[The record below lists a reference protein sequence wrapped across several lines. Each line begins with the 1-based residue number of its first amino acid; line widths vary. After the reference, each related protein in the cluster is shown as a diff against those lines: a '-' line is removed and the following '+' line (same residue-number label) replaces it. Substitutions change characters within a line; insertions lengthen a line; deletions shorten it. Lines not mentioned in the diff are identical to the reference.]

1 MIKLSG
7 KHILKF
13 LQIHYEFV
21 QLVFDECKPDFI
33 IDLNKFDTLIEEYNI
48 SSEQKISIAKLIDF
62 KFCRQTPTGEYK
74 ISGNYTDFLQF
85 IFDDFTLDLPE
96 TMKNRY
102 QVIFGYY
109 TNLQTETNPDK
120 IIALIQEIGKV
131 IEVFINDID
140 RQTSRLLRDTES
152 LKVNADNYSDLS
164 IRIEKATFWIDEYI
178 EPLNSIFKR
187 DHQESF
193 VYVITQIQRYSSEK
207 KYLANTYKLKNE
219 FTKLYANAV
228 NAKAELD
235 QTLRKLTRD
244 LLPLLNRIK
253 SDSII
258 LSGFY
263 HFVENIDYPKQYI
276 IPLPV
281 PIKKTKGSVLS
292 KSFNSEADFY
302 VDQFNYKTADVYYEE
317 QAAEIEWL
325 PDTSYFKEQLLK
337 EKNVENF
344 YQWCF
349 DILKKHTDEIT
360 LSNFFTV
367 SNLLLEDDLVVEYN
381 DINRFEIQ
389 LSDAIIKMPKVK
401 IYEKLSNQ
409 T

>member
-21 QLVFDECKPDFI
+21 QLVFDQCKPDFI
-33 IDLNKFDTLIEEYNI
+33 IDSNKFDTLIEEYNI
-48 SSEQKISIAKLIDF
+48 SAEQKISITKLIDF

-102 QVIFGYY
+102 QAIFGYY

-131 IEVFINDID
+131 IEVFLNDIN

-207 KYLANTYKLKNE
+207 RYLASTYRLKSE

-263 HFVENIDYPKQYI
+263 HFVENIDYPEKYI
-276 IPLPV
+276 IPLPN
-281 PIKKTKGSVLS
+281 PIKKTKGSALS
-292 KSFNSEADFY
+292 KSFSSEADFY

-317 QAAEIEWL
+317 QNEEIEWL
-325 PDTSYFKEQLLK
+325 PDSSYFKEQLLK
-337 EKNVENF
+337 EKNIENF

-360 LSNFFTV
+360 LSNFFTI

-381 DINRFEIQ
+381 DTNRFEIE

-401 IYEKLSNQ
+401 IYEKLS

>member
-13 LQIHYEFV
+13 LQVHYEFV
-21 QLVFDECKPDFI
+21 QLVFNKCKPDFI
-33 IDLNKFDTLIEEYNI
+33 ISSVDFNKLIDEYNI
-48 SSEQKISIAKLIDF
+48 SSERKLSITKLIDL
-62 KFCRQTPTGEYK
+62 KFCRQTPTSEYK
-74 ISGNYTDFLQF
+74 ISGNYTEFLQF

-102 QVIFGYY
+102 QAIFGYY
-109 TNLQTETNPDK
+109 SSLQTTTNPDK
-120 IIALIQEIGKV
+120 IIALIQEIAKV
-131 IEVFINDID
+131 IEVFLNDID

-152 LKVNADNYSDLS
+152 LKVNTENYSDFS

-178 EPLNSIFKR
+178 TPINDIFKR
-187 DHQESF
+187 EHQESF
-193 VYVITQIQRYSSEK
+193 IYVISQIQRYSSEK
-207 KYLANTYKLKNE
+207 RFLAETYRLRSE

-244 LLPLLNRIK
+244 LLPLLERIK

-263 HFVENIDYPKQYI
+263 HFVENVDYPEQYI
-276 IPLPV
+276 IPIPEL
-281 PIKKTKGSVLS
+281 IKKEKGTVIS
-292 KSFNSEADFY
+292 KVFSSEAEFF
-302 VDQFNYKTADVYYEE
+302 VDQFNYKTADVFYEE
-317 QAAEIEWL
+317 QLEEIEWL
-325 PDTSYFKEQLLK
+325 PDSSFFKKQLLQ
-337 EKNVENF
+337 EKIIDNF

-349 DILKKHTDEIT
+349 DILNEHTDKIT
-360 LSNFFTV
+360 LSKFFIA
-367 SNLLLEDDLVVEYN
+367 SNLILEDDLVVEY
-381 DINRFEIQ
+381 DDSNRFEIQ
-389 LSDAIIKMPKVK
+389 LVDAVIQIPKVK
-401 IYEKLSNQ
+401 IYEKLS

>member
-13 LQIHYEFV
+13 LQVHYEFV
-21 QLVFDECKPDFI
+21 QLVFNECKPDFI
-33 IDLNKFDTLIEEYNI
+33 ISSIDFNRIVDEYNI
-48 SSEQKISIAKLIDF
+48 SSERKLSITKLIDL
-62 KFCRQTPTGEYK
+62 KFCRQTPTGEFK
-74 ISGNYTDFLQF
+74 ISGNYTEFLQF

-102 QVIFGYY
+102 QAIFDYY
-109 TNLQTETNPDK
+109 SNLQTTTNSDK
-120 IIALIQEIGKV
+120 IIALIQEIAKV
-131 IEVFINDID
+131 IEVFLNDID

-152 LKVNADNYSDLS
+152 LKVNTENYSDFS

-178 EPLNSIFKR
+178 KPLNDIFKR

-193 VYVITQIQRYSSEK
+193 IYVITQIQKYSSEK
-207 KYLANTYKLKNE
+207 RFLAESYRLRTE

-244 LLPLLNRIK
+244 LLPLLERIK

-263 HFVENIDYPKQYI
+263 HFVENIDYPEQYI
-276 IPLPV
+276 IPIPEL
-281 PIKKTKGSVLS
+281 IKKEKETVIS
-292 KSFNSEADFY
+292 KTFSSEADFF
-302 VDQFNYKTADVYYEE
+302 VDQFDYKTADVFYEE
-317 QAAEIEWL
+317 QSEEIEWL
-325 PDTSYFKEQLLK
+325 PDSSFFKKQLIQ
-337 EKNVENF
+337 EKGVDNF

-349 DILKKHTDEIT
+349 DKLNEHTDNVT
-360 LSNFFTV
+360 LSKFFII
-367 SNLLLEDDLVVEYN
+367 SNLILEEDLIVEYK
-381 DINRFEIQ
+381 DDSKFEIQ
-389 LSDAIIKMPKVK
+389 LVDSVIQIPKVK
-401 IYEKLSNQ
+401 IYEKLSS
-409 T
+409 

>member
-1 MIKLSG
+1 MEI
-7 KHILKF
+7 ILNF
-13 LQIHYEFV
+13 
-21 QLVFDECKPDFI
+21 
-33 IDLNKFDTLIEEYNI
+33 YN
-48 SSEQKISIAKLIDF
+48 LYL
-62 KFCRQTPTGEYK
+62 TT
-74 ISGNYTDFLQF
+74 
-85 IFDDFTLDLPE
+85 FTLDLPE

-102 QVIFGYY
+102 QAIFGYY
-109 TNLQTETNPDK
+109 TSLQTETNPDK

-131 IEVFINDID
+131 IEVFLNDID

-152 LKVNADNYSDLS
+152 LKVNAENYADLS

-207 KYLANTYKLKNE
+207 RFLADTYRLKSE
-219 FTKLYANAV
+219 YTKLYANAV

-263 HFVENIDYPKQYI
+263 HFVENIDYPEQYI
-276 IPLPV
+276 IPIPN
-281 PIKKTKGSVLS
+281 PIKKIRGSALS
-292 KSFNSEADFY
+292 KTFSSEADFF
-302 VDQFNYKTADVYYEE
+302 VDQFNYKTANVYYEE
-317 QAAEIEWL
+317 QTQELEWL
-325 PDTSYFKEQLLK
+325 PDSTYFKEQLLK
-337 EKNVENF
+337 EKGVENF

-349 DILKKHTDEIT
+349 DILKEHTDEIT

-367 SNLLLEDDLVVEYN
+367 SNLLLEDDLIVEYN
-381 DINRFEIQ
+381 DNNRFEIQ
-389 LSDAIIKMPKVK
+389 LTDAVLQIPKVK
-401 IYEKLSNQ
+401 IYEKLS